1 MHVHFNIFCSNE
13 SNQKTAYS
21 PIRMVKSKTPAI
33 PNADKDVKQQG
44 FSLIIGENAKW
55 GVPGLLSW
63 LSVSLWLRS

>member
-33 PNADKDVKQQG
+33 PNADKDVKQQELL
-44 FSLIIGENAKW
+44 LIAARREKQCSHFGSEK
-55 GVPGLLSW
+55 
-63 LSVSLWLRS
+63 